1 MATLS
6 ERGNTAPIDQR
17 REINGWAM
25 YDWANS
31 AFSTTV
37 IAVFLGPYLSSLV
50 EASARSSADGV
61 ARFIGIPMAPESFFP
76 FMTSFSVAFQAGLL
90 PILGA
95 IADYS
100 NRRREML
107 RLFAAIG
114 ALATLAMF
122 FVQGELWALGG
133 VLFVIANVAFGAS
146 IVFYNAFLPDI
157 VSEAQ
162 RDRVSSF
169 GWAMGYLGGGLLLIV
184 NLAIFIARD
193 AIGLSGGMAV
203 RINLASAGLWWLL
216 WMLFSVNRLRNRGT
230 ARALPAGQ
238 TTLSVAFKQLE
249 HTMMARAEL
258 IAVLLLSPLS
268 IFVIAPVLALTGN
281 SLDLAFIAM
290 LGPVIMIA
298 IFLIRKG
305 RTLPQTARFLLS
317 YLIYNDGIQTVISV
331 TATFAAAPLIRGG
344 LQMPTIRLTLLILM
358 IQIMGFVGALVFGR
372 LAKALGTKRALV
384 LSLLIWTSA
393 VVFAYFGLNGTDI
406 VLALP
411 ESLGGA
417 MLRAEAQFWALG
429 AIIATVLGGS
439 QALSR
444 SLFSR
449 MIPKA
454 QEAEYFS
461 IYEISERGTSWL
473 GPFVFAAVNQRF
485 GDLRLAILSVVA
497 FFVIGLAV
505 LLFVNVKRAIEEAR
519 N

>member
-6 ERGNTAPIDQR
+6 ARGNAAPIDQK

-37 IAVFLGPYLSSLV
+37 IAVFLGPYLSSLI

-61 ARFIGIPMAPESFFP
+61 ARFFGIPMAPESFFP
-76 FMTSFSVAFQAGLL
+76 FMASFSVAFQAGLL

-169 GWAMGYLGGGLLLIV
+169 GWAMGYLGGGLLLII

-216 WMLFSVNRLRNRGT
+216 WMLFSVNRLRDRGA

-238 TTLSVAFKQLE
+238 TTLGIAFKQLE
-249 HTMMARAEL
+249 HTMMAPAKL

-305 RTLPQTARFLLS
+305 RTLPQTARFLLG

-384 LSLLIWTSA
+384 LSLVIWTGA
-393 VVFAYFGLNGTDI
+393 VVFAYFGLNGADA

-461 IYEISERGTSWL
+461 IYEIGERGTSWL
-473 GPFVFAAVNQRF
+473 GPFVFATVNQRF